1 MDYIVHPLW
10 ETWADLVYP
19 DCQSILDTLEENR
32 QWYQLQIDDPPA
44 APSSSA
50 AQPPEAETSDRRP
63 DAIIPEVVKAETEIV
78 RVPTI
83 QLQHVVSEVFVEET
97 LPLTLQSPTTPPSE
111 CTTPTPSDA

>member
-1 MDYIVHPLW
+1 MNYIVHPLW

-19 DCQSILDTLEENR
+19 DCQMILDTLEENR
-32 QWYQLQIDDPPA
+32 QWYQLQIDPPA
-44 APSSSA
+44 TPSS

-63 DAIIPEVVKAETEIV
+63 DAIPEVVKAETEIV
-78 RVPTI
+78 RAPTI

-97 LPLTLQSPTTPPSE
+97 LPLTLQSPTTTPPSE